1 MNRLHKKYQEKII
14 PQMIKVFG
22 YKNKM
27 AVPKIK
33 KVVLNVG
40 ISSEN
45 LNDEKFVKA
54 VKKSLEQITG
64 QKPVFT
70 RAKKSISAFKVK
82 EGMKVGAKVTLR
94 GERMYDFIDKLV
106 NITLPRVRDFRGL
119 NKKLISGG
127 NSLTIGFKENM
138 VFPEIDSEKIERMH
152 GLEVN
157 VVSNTKSDKE
167 MLELLSLL
175 GFPFK
180 KSEDKN
186 DN

>member
-1 MNRLHKKYQEKII
+1 MNRLYKKYQEKII
-14 PQMIKVFG
+14 PYMAKTFS

-40 ISSEN
+40 IPAEN
-45 LNDEKFVKA
+45 LNDDKFVKA
-54 VKKSLEQITG
+54 ITKSLEQITG

-82 EGMKVGAKVTLR
+82 QGMKVGAKVTLR
-94 GERMYDFIDKLV
+94 GKRMYDFIDKLV

-119 NKKLISGG
+119 DKDLVTGG
-127 NSLTIGFKENM
+127 KSLTIGFIENV
-138 VFPEIDSEKIERMH
+138 VFPEINSEKIERMH
-152 GLEVN
+152 GLEVTI
-157 VVSNTKSDKE
+157 VSNAEDNKE
-167 MLELLSLL
+167 MLALLTAF

-180 KSEDKN
+180 KDKDKN
-186 DN
+186 NL